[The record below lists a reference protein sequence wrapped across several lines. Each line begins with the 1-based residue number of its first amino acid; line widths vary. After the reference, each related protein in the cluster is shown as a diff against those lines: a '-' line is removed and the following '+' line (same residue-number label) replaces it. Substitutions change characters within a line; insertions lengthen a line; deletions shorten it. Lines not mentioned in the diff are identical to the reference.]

1 MIGVNCE
8 SGKGLDDRVMRS
20 APTSFFQ
27 LTQVIPLNH
36 AALISS
42 LLGLDPVWQG
52 RKTLDLA

>member
-42 LLGLDPVWQG
+42 LAWP
-52 RKTLDLA
+52 